1 MPGIS
6 SHKFASHL
14 WIQSL
19 PESCKIG
26 RGLHSPVVRRE
37 QMYYQRDTVGSNTRS
52 VSHTEEVLKARRNP
66 RWLVSAVMNL
76 GLTPTL
82 QSNGRRSKFPQKL
95 LIYLL
100 L

>member
-1 MPGIS
+1 MLGIS
-6 SHKFASHL
+6 AHQFAAHL
-14 WIQSL
+14 WIESL
-19 PESCKIG
+19 PESGKII
-26 RGLHSPVVRRE
+26 RCLYSSLVRCE
-37 QMYYQRDTVGSNTRS
+37 QMYYQRDKGGPNARCI
-52 VSHTEEVLKARRNP
+52 SHPKEVLKARRNP